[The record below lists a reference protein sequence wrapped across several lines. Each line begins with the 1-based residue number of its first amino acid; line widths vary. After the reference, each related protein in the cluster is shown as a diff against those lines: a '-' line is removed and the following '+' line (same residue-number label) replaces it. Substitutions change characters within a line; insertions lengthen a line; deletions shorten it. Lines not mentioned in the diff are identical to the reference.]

1 MDGLRDFIDRTRPKT
16 AKGKNKKRN
25 TYKSAYAL
33 YAGRELIVNAFRS
46 GIFPIKTQGK
56 VLRILTLKCF
66 KDYQ

>member
-1 MDGLRDFIDRTRPKT
+1 MVWEILLIELDQKQQKVKI
-16 AKGKNKKRN
+16 KKEI
-25 TYKSAYAL
+25 YAL
-33 YAGRELIVNAFRS
+33 YSGRELIVNAFRS

>member
-1 MDGLRDFIDRTRPKT
+1 MDGLRDFIDRTRQKQQ
-16 AKGKNKKRN
+16 KVKIKKEI
-25 TYKSAYAL
+25 YAF

-56 VLRILTLKCF
+56 VLRILTTKCF